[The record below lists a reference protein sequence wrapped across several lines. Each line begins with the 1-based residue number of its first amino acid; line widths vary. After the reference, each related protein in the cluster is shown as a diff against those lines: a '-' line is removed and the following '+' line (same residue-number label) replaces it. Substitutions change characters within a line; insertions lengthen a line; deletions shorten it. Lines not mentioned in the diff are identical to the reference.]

1 MEISHNVVRH
11 DVEIEMIQRE
21 LRELRGEVKE
31 IVKILSRAQGSWKAM
46 LAMGGFASAVASLV
60 TAFMTKILSAGTA
73 L

>member
-11 DVEIEMIQRE
+11 DVEIEIIQRE

-31 IVKILSRAQGSWKAM
+31 IVKILSSAQGSWRGM

-60 TAFMTKILSAGTA
+60 AAFMTKILSVGAIH
-73 L
+73 